1 MSSKDT
7 VKVPVGD
14 FLKQH
19 VEKNS
24 EITFISSIFTIFA
37 FAKLKE
43 TLEKVEKVKFLFNEP
58 TFVKNIQ
65 ADKRDV
71 REFEVSMKK
80 RQTYVSEFPLEI
92 SLKNNLDQNSIAQ
105 KCFNFIEE
113 KAEVKSVS
121 SFGYVRGSQI
131 YVKNNKKD
139 FIINGGSLSFS
150 QDGLGYSN
158 RPTYEFNTIISS
170 PDEISKFENYL
181 ETLWQDKTIIDV
193 KKELLD
199 YIGNLY
205 KENTPELVYN
215 FTLYKLFNERLI
227 NQDESA
233 KIKEKT
239 GITKTKIWNML
250 YNFQHDAVIGAI
262 KKLELYNGCI
272 IADSVGLGKTY
283 EALAVIKYYEKR
295 NDRVLVIAPK
305 KLRGNWI
312 GFRQNKDT
320 NVLIEDRFNYDVLN
334 HTDLSRNFG
343 MSGDLDLAT
352 LNWGNYDLVVI
363 DESHNFRNNP
373 VALERKTRYQKL
385 MEDIIKSGVKTKVL
399 MLSATPVNN
408 GLNDLKNQIMFITE
422 GKDDALKDQGINSIS
437 STLRVAQNKFNIW
450 GKNSK
455 DKSNIEELLKTL
467 DYSFFKLLDTMTIAR
482 SRKHIKKYYDTKD
495 IGEFPERLKPLSI
508 KTDIDTSN
516 KFPDL
521 EKVNTIILK
530 LNLPIYKPLNYV
542 LPTKK
547 DAYRLKYKQLVNKG
561 QSSFDQFD
569 REINIVNL
577 MRIGLLKRLESSV
590 YSFALTVERIKEKI
604 EDMLNRIDGKGIY
617 ESEDVQDFDDEDME
631 TFDLGTKIK
640 VDFKDLDKI
649 KLKIDLEED
658 LKNLQYLLSISE
670 AVNPKIDSKLKELKN
685 LIKHKINN
693 NLNPNNKK
701 IIVFT
706 AFADTAKYLYDNIAE
721 WAYDN
726 YHVFSAVVTGS
737 NGTDTNVPSSRKVFE
752 DILVRFSPKS
762 NSSKFEDEINLLIAT
777 DCISEGQNLQDCD
790 YLINYDIHWN
800 PVRIIQRFGRI
811 DRIGSKNKKIQL
823 VNFWPNIK
831 LESYINLESRVKNRM
846 TMVDLSATGEDDL
859 LSNESKDLNYRAEQL
874 KQLQDKVV
882 DIEDLQGEISITDL
896 NLDEFIMSLE
906 RYIKDHPGLLETF
919 PTGIHAIAK
928 KDEKLKDEVVEGAI
942 FCLRKISY
950 IESEKNNTTLYP
962 HYLVYAD
969 KSGVVK
975 TSNANPKKILDI
987 YKAICDGKDAVEK
1000 ELVKIFNKE
1009 TKNGNDMSL
1018 YTMLLEVAVNDIK
1031 GTAEEKGVKSLF
1043 SVGKS
1048 NIKEQAVTG
1057 SKDFELV
1064 TFLVIK

>member
-105 KCFNFIEE
+105 SCFNFIEE

-170 PDEISKFENYL
+170 PDEIFKFEKYL
-181 ETLWQDKTIIDV
+181 ETVWQDKSIIDV

-283 EALAVIKYYEKR
+283 EALAIIKYYEKR

-312 GFRQNKDT
+312 GFRQNKET
-320 NVLIEDRFNYDVLN
+320 NVLIDDRFNYDVLN

-422 GKDDALKDQGINSIS
+422 GKDDALKDQGINSIN

-455 DKSNIEELLKTL
+455 DKANIEELLKTL

-495 IGEFPERLKPLSI
+495 IGEFPERLKPISM

-649 KLKIDLEED
+649 KLRIDLEED

-685 LIKHKINN
+685 LIKHKISN

-762 NSSKFEDEINLLIAT
+762 NSSKFEDEIDLLIAT

-906 RYIKDHPGLLETF
+906 RYIKDHQGLLETF

-928 KDEKLKDEVVEGAI
+928 KDEKLKDEVVEGAV
-942 FCLRKISY
+942 FCLRKINY

-962 HYLVYAD
+962 HYLVYVD

-1018 YTMLLEVAVNDIK
+1018 YTKLLEVAVNDIK

-1043 SVGKS
+1043 NVGKS

>member
-105 KCFNFIEE
+105 SCFNFIEE

-181 ETLWQDKTIIDV
+181 ETVWQDKSIIDV

-283 EALAVIKYYEKR
+283 EALAIIKYYEKR

-312 GFRQNKDT
+312 GFRQNKET
-320 NVLIEDRFNYDVLN
+320 NVLIDDRFNYDVLN

-455 DKSNIEELLKTL
+455 DKANIEELLKTL

-521 EKVNTIILK
+521 EKVNIIILK

-649 KLKIDLEED
+649 KLRIDLEED

-762 NSSKFEDEINLLIAT
+762 NSSKFEDEIDLLIAT

-928 KDEKLKDEVVEGAI
+928 KDEKLKEEAVEGAI
-942 FCLRKISY
+942 FCLRKINY

-962 HYLVYAD
+962 HYLVYVD
-969 KSGVVK
+969 KSGIVK

-987 YKAICDGKDAVEK
+987 YKAICDGKDVVEK

-1018 YTMLLEVAVNDIK
+1018 YTKLLEVAVNDIK

-1043 SVGKS
+1043 NVGKS

>member
-37 FAKLKE
+37 FSKLKE

-105 KCFNFIEE
+105 NCFNFIEE
-113 KAEVKSVS
+113 KAVVKSVS

-181 ETLWQDKTIIDV
+181 ETLWQDKSIIDV

-283 EALAVIKYYEKR
+283 EALAIIKYYEKR

-312 GFRQNKDT
+312 GFRQNKET
-320 NVLIEDRFNYDVLN
+320 NVLIDDRFNYDVLN

-455 DKSNIEELLKTL
+455 DKANIEELLKTL

-649 KLKIDLEED
+649 KLRIDLEED

-670 AVNPKIDSKLKELKN
+670 EVNPKIDSKLKELKN

-726 YHVFSAVVTGS
+726 YRVFSAVVTGS

-762 NSSKFEDEINLLIAT
+762 NSSKFEDEIDLLIAT

-928 KDEKLKDEVVEGAI
+928 KDEKLKDEVVEGAV
-942 FCLRKISY
+942 FCLRKINY

-962 HYLVYAD
+962 HYLVYVD

-975 TSNANPKKILDI
+975 TSNVNPKKILDI

-1018 YTMLLEVAVNDIK
+1018 YTKLLEVAVNDIK

-1043 SVGKS
+1043 NVGKS
-1048 NIKEQAVTG
+1048 NIKEQSVTG

>member
-1 MSSKDT
+1 
-7 VKVPVGD
+7 
-14 FLKQH
+14 
-19 VEKNS
+19 
-24 EITFISSIFTIFA
+24 
-37 FAKLKE
+37 
-43 TLEKVEKVKFLFNEP
+43 
-58 TFVKNIQ
+58 
-65 ADKRDV
+65 
-71 REFEVSMKK
+71 
-80 RQTYVSEFPLEI
+80 
-92 SLKNNLDQNSIAQ
+92 
-105 KCFNFIEE
+105 
-113 KAEVKSVS
+113 
-121 SFGYVRGSQI
+121 
-131 YVKNNKKD
+131 
-139 FIINGGSLSFS
+139 
-150 QDGLGYSN
+150 
-158 RPTYEFNTIISS
+158 
-170 PDEISKFENYL
+170 
-181 ETLWQDKTIIDV
+181 
-193 KKELLD
+193 
-199 YIGNLY
+199 
-205 KENTPELVYN
+205 
-215 FTLYKLFNERLI
+215 
-227 NQDESA
+227 
-233 KIKEKT
+233 
-239 GITKTKIWNML
+239 
-250 YNFQHDAVIGAI
+250 
-262 KKLELYNGCI
+262 
-272 IADSVGLGKTY
+272 
-283 EALAVIKYYEKR
+283 
-295 NDRVLVIAPK
+295 
-305 KLRGNWI
+305 
-312 GFRQNKDT
+312 
-320 NVLIEDRFNYDVLN
+320 
-334 HTDLSRNFG
+334 
-343 MSGDLDLAT
+343 
-352 LNWGNYDLVVI
+352 
-363 DESHNFRNNP
+363 
-373 VALERKTRYQKL
+373 
-385 MEDIIKSGVKTKVL
+385 
-399 MLSATPVNN
+399 
-408 GLNDLKNQIMFITE
+408 MFITE

-455 DKSNIEELLKTL
+455 DKANIEELLKTL

-604 EDMLNRIDGKGIY
+604 EDMLNRIDHKGIY

-640 VDFKDLDKI
+640 VDFKDLDKV
-649 KLKIDLEED
+649 KLRIDLEED
-658 LKNLQYLLSISE
+658 LNNLQYLLSISE

-737 NGTDTNVPSSRKVFE
+737 NVTDTNVPSSRKVFE

-762 NSSKFEDEINLLIAT
+762 NSSKFEDEIDLLIAT

-928 KDEKLKDEVVEGAI
+928 KDEKLKDEVVEGAV
-942 FCLRKISY
+942 FCLRKINY

-962 HYLVYAD
+962 HYLVYVD

-1018 YTMLLEVAVNDIK
+1018 YTKLLEVAVNDIK
-1031 GTAEEKGVKSLF
+1031 GTVEEKGVKSLF
-1043 SVGKS
+1043 NVGKS

>member
-105 KCFNFIEE
+105 SCFNFIEE

-170 PDEISKFENYL
+170 PDEIFKFEKYL
-181 ETLWQDKTIIDV
+181 ETVWQDKSIIDV

-283 EALAVIKYYEKR
+283 EALAIIKYYEKR

-312 GFRQNKDT
+312 GFRQNKET
-320 NVLIEDRFNYDVLN
+320 NVLIDDRFNYDVLN

-455 DKSNIEELLKTL
+455 DKANIEELLKTL

-547 DAYRLKYKQLVNKG
+547 DAYRSKYKQLVNKG

-617 ESEDVQDFDDEDME
+617 ESEEVQDFDDEDME

-649 KLKIDLEED
+649 KLRIDLEED

-762 NSSKFEDEINLLIAT
+762 NSSKFEDEIDLLIAT

-928 KDEKLKDEVVEGAI
+928 KDEKLKDEVVEGAV
-942 FCLRKISY
+942 FCLRKINY

-962 HYLVYAD
+962 HYLVYVD

-1018 YTMLLEVAVNDIK
+1018 YTKLLEVAVNDIK

-1043 SVGKS
+1043 NVGKS

>member
-71 REFEVSMKK
+71 REFEVSMKM

-105 KCFNFIEE
+105 NCFNFIEE

-170 PDEISKFENYL
+170 PDEIFKFEKYL
-181 ETLWQDKTIIDV
+181 ETVWQDKSIIDV

-283 EALAVIKYYEKR
+283 EALAIIKYYEKR

-312 GFRQNKDT
+312 GFRQNKET
-320 NVLIEDRFNYDVLN
+320 NVLIDDRFNYDVLN

-455 DKSNIEELLKTL
+455 DKANIEELLKTL

-495 IGEFPERLKPLSI
+495 IGEFPERLKPLSM

-569 REINIVNL
+569 REVNIVNL

-762 NSSKFEDEINLLIAT
+762 NSSKFEDEIDLLIAT

-928 KDEKLKDEVVEGAI
+928 KDEKLKDEVVEGAV
-942 FCLRKISY
+942 FCLRKINY

-962 HYLVYAD
+962 HYLVYVD

-1018 YTMLLEVAVNDIK
+1018 YTKLLEVAVNDIK
-1031 GTAEEKGVKSLF
+1031 GTVEENGVKSLF
-1043 SVGKS
+1043 NVGKS